1 MQHSAENYRDA
12 VRIIASARR
21 AYIFHRTIVHLERL
35 MLANSQEIPGKREK
49 L

>member
-1 MQHSAENYRDA
+1 MQHTTENYRDA
-12 VRIIASARR
+12 VRIITSARP

-35 MLANSQEIPGKREK
+35 MLANSEEIPGKREK